1 LRITAPIDVYSC
13 MGVTIHYEGQLTSE
27 AAHQDL
33 VCLVSSI
40 AEAEGWLT
48 EPIASGEVTL
58 LLACFERVR

>member
-1 LRITAPIDVYSC
+1 
-13 MGVTIHYEGQLTSE
+13 MGVPIHYEGQLTSE

>member
-1 LRITAPIDVYSC
+1 

-58 LLACFERVR
+58 LVCFERVR